1 MILEKSRRSDANV
14 FPAEN
19 RGKGKIAKAKKRQ
32 VKGVIWKTV
41 LQQKWLSMGIVFAV
55 AGAVVTA
62 LIPPLIL
69 AKIVDTVT
77 AGKAVTFWVIFLYFA
92 MLALTG
98 FMESAREGLLPYLGR
113 KSHTCT
119 LRSSLMEK
127 FICLTSD
134 KLTGLEP
141 GTLASHFVGDVDT
154 VENLF
159 TSGIIS
165 MFADACK
172 IISIL
177 VVIWF
182 ENKGLDVVLLVI
194 LPFLF
199 WFTRHVQKKHLWQPR
214 SKTVRLWEE
223 PLDMCR
229 KPFIIS
235 VPSIASAGKNIWKSV
250 TTLTS
255 VKVTRQ
261 WREPIFMMQYIHR

>member
-1 MILEKSRRSDANV
+1 MKTDRNKNNVKSEENMILEKSRRSDANV
-14 FPAEN
+14 FPVEN
-19 RGKGKIAKAKKRQ
+19 KGKGKIAKAKKRQ

-98 FMESAREGLLPYLGR
+98 FMESAREGLLTVFGQ
-113 KSHTCT
+113 KITHA

-141 GTLASHFVGDVDT
+141 GTLASRFVGDVDT
-154 VENLF
+154 VP
-159 TSGIIS
+159 
-165 MFADACK
+165 A
-172 IISIL
+172 
-177 VVIWF
+177 
-182 ENKGLDVVLLVI
+182 
-194 LPFLF
+194 
-199 WFTRHVQKKHLWQPR
+199 
-214 SKTVRLWEE
+214 RL
-223 PLDMCR
+223 
-229 KPFIIS
+229 S
-235 VPSIASAGKNIWKSV
+235 VSW
-250 TTLTS
+250 
-255 VKVTRQ
+255 
-261 WREPIFMMQYIHR
+261 W

>member
-1 MILEKSRRSDANV
+1 MKTDRNKNNVKSEENMILKKKQKVRCKC
-14 FPAEN
+14 FPVEN
-19 RGKGKIAKAKKRQ
+19 KGKGKIAKAKKDK
-32 VKGVIWKTV
+32 KGVIWKTV

-98 FMESAREGLLPYLGR
+98 FMESAREGLLTVFGQ
-113 KSHTCT
+113 KITHA

-141 GTLASHFVGDVDT
+141 GTLASRFVGDVDT

-159 TSGIIS
+159 LPQGSS
-165 MFADACK
+165 VC
-172 IISIL
+172 
-177 VVIWF
+177 
-182 ENKGLDVVLLVI
+182 LLTPARLSV
-194 LPFLF
+194 F
-199 WFTRHVQKKHLWQPR
+199 WW
-214 SKTVRLWEE
+214 
-223 PLDMCR
+223 
-229 KPFIIS
+229 
-235 VPSIASAGKNIWKSV
+235 
-250 TTLTS
+250 
-255 VKVTRQ
+255 
-261 WREPIFMMQYIHR
+261 